1 MSSSLEVLPVKIRI
15 PEQDDLNPVLPP
27 HAFLMGIIAPP
38 RSGKTNL
45 IMNLLLNEQ
54 FYYNKKKAPY
64 SYFDEVMYLSPTSP
78 FDKTCCEMLPKLENL
93 IQISD
98 PDELVMA
105 DTILNQITKE
115 QAEAEPEDRKKLLVI
130 MDDMVGIIDKLPKLQ
145 QISTKFRHYSLSI
158 IIVSQSYRKIPSV
171 IRNCFTCMIVFDLKN
186 EKEFTKIQDEFT
198 GSIPNSEKMIQ
209 QIVNKRYDFFYFNIE
224 RQQLYHNFHTLM
236 WSRDENEMQK
246 GGVSPAFASPP
257 SSPPPTPKTPRIIKH
272 RKQTNNYPI

>member
-38 RSGKTNL
+38 RSGKT
-45 IMNLLLNEQ
+45 
-54 FYYNKKKAPY
+54 YYNKKKAPY

-145 QISTKFRHYSLSI
+145 QISTKFRHYSMSI
-158 IIVSQSYRKIPSV
+158 ISVSQSYRKIPSV